1 MNTMHLIGS
10 EQVQSAGA
18 NISRAADTISSAAGT
33 IDEAARRF
41 AGQLETH
48 GYQMEALATA
58 MASLPTLHDYFM
70 MHAPV
75 EPQTW
80 FEPVMPPEPKLLYLD
95 KHTLTDREL
104 KEYDYF
110 HEFFPCVKP
119 EEIVSE
125 KVRNYAVGAID
136 AKKAQAAWHSEA
148 HKQRLIQW
156 PAAWATAMM
165 KAREA

>member
-1 MNTMHLIGS
+1 MS
-10 EQVQSAGA
+10 EKPNNGGPAFPH
-18 NISRAADTISSAAGT
+18 IDSSCG
-33 IDEAARRF
+33 RF
-41 AGQLETH
+41 EVG
-48 GYQMEALATA
+48 M
-58 MASLPTLHDYFM
+58 TLRDYFVA
-70 MHAPV
+70 HAPE

-104 KEYDYF
+104 KEYEYF

-125 KVRNYAVGAID
+125 KVRNYAVDAIA
-136 AKKAQAAWHSEA
+136 AKTAQAAWNVEA

-156 PAAWATAMM
+156 PGAWADAQLA
-165 KAREA
+165 ARRA